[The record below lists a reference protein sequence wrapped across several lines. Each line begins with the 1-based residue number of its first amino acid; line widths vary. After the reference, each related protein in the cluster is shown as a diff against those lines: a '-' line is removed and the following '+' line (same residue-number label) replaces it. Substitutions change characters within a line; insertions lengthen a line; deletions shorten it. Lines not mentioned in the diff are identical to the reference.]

1 MNSGKSWHAVA
12 WLLQPSPVPWDTS
25 LGPRER
31 TLWPRSETAISI
43 NALAQ
48 SGPCLTVSTVWH
60 KRKVSLLPHS
70 TENHCPAL
78 HTKIA
83 LLCLPGGQHESLW
96 GTGEQSGRAAALGVN
111 FSWKEKREHYENAMR
126 AVWEKRVFWV
136 MIQIILYFQRLM
148 ISPHLQILLLC
159 VSKPINDKGLA
170 ICLQRTRGTGKT
182 KTDCKAEQKKGLE
195 WNTGGREGS
204 GIKIPS
210 C

>member
-1 MNSGKSWHAVA
+1 MNRAEESSKALIFSGKSWHAVA
-12 WLLQPSPVPWDTS
+12 WLLQPSPVSWDTS

-31 TLWPRSETAISI
+31 ALWPRSKTAISV

-60 KRKVSLLPHS
+60 KRTVSLLPHS

-83 LLCLPGGQHESLW
+83 LLCLPGGQHERLR

-126 AVWEKRVFWV
+126 AVWGKKG
-136 MIQIILYFQRLM
+136 ILGYDSNNFIFPKTYDFPTFANFVIMCFKTNKWQ
-148 ISPHLQILLLC
+148 
-159 VSKPINDKGLA
+159 
-170 ICLQRTRGTGKT
+170 GTGH
-182 KTDCKAEQKKGLE
+182 L
-195 WNTGGREGS
+195 
-204 GIKIPS
+204 PS
-210 C
+210 ENMRNR